1 MHGDSDD
8 NALVIESTE
17 DGIQVTG
24 EDGTLVNGSSEPL
37 ILFAEEGSI
46 PDDLHVALGSGGDRL
61 ELLGL
66 QVGDDINVNT
76 SRGDDSILLSN
87 VTAGDR
93 IKVYSSSGDDQV
105 VVEAVAAL

>member
-1 MHGDSDD
+1 MRSSNRSLKLKSSLLRLESLEQRDMLAGDVAVSISSGDLRVHGDSDD

-46 PDDLHVALGSGGDRL
+46 PDDLHVAVSDGHEQCGPADP
-61 ELLGL
+61 
-66 QVGDDINVNT
+66 
-76 SRGDDSILLSN
+76 
-87 VTAGDR
+87 
-93 IKVYSSSGDDQV
+93 
-105 VVEAVAAL
+105 